1 MARRC
6 RSPFFS
12 LGVHDVLASRSAIIS
27 LRPVR
32 RVYAADGGETTY
44 GRPVIH
50 WCIIFAVDDRP
61 APNQTAKS
69 EHFWH
74 TPSPPHLL
82 STESTS
88 VSLYGVS
95 LSPRRSFRPLFVNS
109 TWSDVHGPTNGL
121 VSMVQ
126 PGGGSAPQ
134 PEDARVNNSASIDLR
149 TKKCSTDTDER
160 THQACLLPSRPDLAG
175 SCGCGGEV
183 FLHPLTS
190 SPHARRSAAGVCS
203 FQTASLWF
211 HSRPRCCGRRPLCF
225 CVFPP
230 ALGRGLSWNDSA
242 ISGNVGCW
250 F

>member
-1 MARRC
+1 MTYGPSYHDAFVHRRC
-6 RSPFFS
+6 RGPARAEPNGFS
-12 LGVHDVLASRSAIIS
+12 S
-27 LRPVR
+27 
-32 RVYAADGGETTY
+32 
-44 GRPVIH
+44 
-50 WCIIFAVDDRP
+50 
-61 APNQTAKS
+61 TAES
-69 EHFWH
+69 DTLLTHI
-74 TPSPPHLL
+74 PSPPHLL
-82 STESTS
+82 STEPIS

-109 TWSDVHGPTNGL
+109 TRSDVHGPTNGL

-149 TKKCSTDTDER
+149 TKKSSTDTDVGTTRR
-160 THQACLLPSRPDLAG
+160 THHNLAGLPCLLPSRPDWLAVAVAEAR
-175 SCGCGGEV
+175 SSSTHS
-183 FLHPLTS
+183 LPLRTPGDLRPVCVVS
-190 SPHARRSAAGVCS
+190 KRPAFGFTHGLAAAGVD
-203 FQTASLWF
+203 L
-211 HSRPRCCGRRPLCF
+211 LCF